1 MNTDVQTQDAPPVPE
16 VSPKV
21 PKFHSCL
28 VDAQAPLCIVKFND
42 AEFRLR
48 SITAGESAD
57 IDAETRLK
65 EPYDDEFELE
75 DGTKRK
81 FRARHDGRKKMLKTV
96 AAALGA
102 REVIGRE
109 GWSYDD
115 PVTEDA
121 VLHLADGIVELLY
134 ERHSSSFRPDRFGAA
149 ES

>member
-1 MNTDVQTQDAPPVPE
+1 MSTDVQTQDAPPVPE

-109 GWSYDD
+109 GWDYDK
-115 PVTEDA
+115 PVTEDGI
-121 VLHLADGIVELLY
+121 LHLADGIVEFLY
-134 ERHSSSFRPDRFGAA
+134 ERHSSFFRPDRFGVA